1 MRRTLTD
8 VLPWHVAAAELCSR
22 NVALQAECR
31 TLLAE
36 VHSLRTYMSQAHAQG
51 SCQCQHVNG
60 YLARE
65 AEGGGIPAILYG
77 AGKTLE
83 RDYTHPPKW
92 GSEDD
97 ALAGAIELRALERI
111 TRGDPLDALPE
122 ADQSGGLS
130 SGSRANKGLSSSRN
144 NNHLT
149 SSDDTHQAAVG
160 RTSSRRTSSRDL
172 DVDELKPV
180 VGRAKGAI
188 PIRNGNQHSG
198 AVSTTASGAAPPT
211 AAGTPKRPGMATR
224 GSSSI
229 AVTVVAA
236 ASDLHRGNGSD
247 NDDDDDEDIDDEEES
262 EAEHIALKSRRARAI
277 PLRKVA

>member
-1 MRRTLTD
+1 MSPNEHNPDKL
-8 VLPWHVAAAELCSR
+8 LASSSFSAAAELCTR

-36 VHSLRTYMSQAHAQG
+36 VHNLRTYMSQAHPQG
-51 SCQCQHVNG
+51 ACSCQHVNG

-97 ALAGAIELRALERI
+97 ALAGAIELRALEAI
-111 TRGDPLDALPE
+111 TRGGKLGDLPE
-122 ADQSGGLS
+122 EEGLAAAAAATGSTTLTTGKATKGKS
-130 SGSRANKGLSSSRN
+130 SP
-144 NNHLT
+144 
-149 SSDDTHQAAVG
+149 AATAAG
-160 RTSSRRTSSRDL
+160 RTASQRRSRDM
-172 DVDELKPV
+172 DVDDLQPV

-188 PIRNGNQHSG
+188 PVRGGGGGGG
-198 AVSTTASGAAPPT
+198 ASASPSAPT
-211 AAGTPKRPGMATR
+211 RPGMATR

-229 AVTVVAA
+229 AVNNDTAGTDA
-236 ASDLHRGNGSD
+236 TGGGGGGLDSDHDFDDSD
-247 NDDDDDEDIDDEEES
+247 GDES

-277 PLRKVA
+277 SLRKPA